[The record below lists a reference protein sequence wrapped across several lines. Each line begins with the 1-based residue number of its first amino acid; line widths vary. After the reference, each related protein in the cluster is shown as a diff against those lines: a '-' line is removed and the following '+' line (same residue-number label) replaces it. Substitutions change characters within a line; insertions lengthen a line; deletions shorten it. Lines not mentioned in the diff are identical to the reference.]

1 MPNIF
6 IAIWSYPFPA
16 LEFLCVSAAL
26 GVSED
31 VVLMQL
37 LDCVGGFHILM
48 LGYAHKHVVTVT
60 GTFSGPRTLQGPAPL
75 LGVSRSSCNLGP
87 TSGKLTWGQLLSLRW
102 LGKFRE
108 GCHTG
113 LVGTHPALQH
123 CWLALHLLHAAGHST
138 LLFGQT
144 GKERQRWHLPHGDI
158 LYHCVLPQFLYSV
171 PTIC

>member
-6 IAIWSYPFPA
+6 IAIWSYPCSCIRVSVC
-16 LEFLCVSAAL
+16 LCCSWCLRGCRTYAA
-26 GVSED
+26 
-31 VVLMQL
+31 
-37 LDCVGGFHILM
+37 VGLCRKVPYPHAWVCAQACSHCDRDLFR
-48 LGYAHKHVVTVT
+48 A
-60 GTFSGPRTLQGPAPL
+60 PTLWGPAPL

-158 LYHCVLPQFLYSV
+158 LYHCVLPRFLYSV